1 MKTIKITIASLIKST
16 ARRICLVASMML
28 LAGFV
33 PIVAQAEPVEERPT
47 GTAMVGD
54 VLIARPLGL
63 VFFAVG
69 SVVYLATL
77 PISLAGG
84 NAGEAGDKLVVQP
97 AKEVFVR
104 CLGCTRGGYKET
116 LAN

>member
-1 MKTIKITIASLIKST
+1 SLVL
-16 ARRICLVASMML
+16 AAGLAPMM
-28 LAGFV
+28 
-33 PIVAQAEPVEERPT
+33 AQAAAVQEHPT
-47 GTAMVGD
+47 GGAMIGD
-54 VLIARPLGL
+54 VLVARPLGL

-84 NAGEAGDKLVVQP
+84 NAGEAGDKLVLQP

-116 LAN
+116 LVN

>member
-1 MKTIKITIASLIKST
+1 MQTIMVMTRRVRLAASL
-16 ARRICLVASMML
+16 VL
-28 LAGFV
+28 LAGIV
-33 PIVAQAEPVEERPT
+33 PMVAQAGPVQENPT
-47 GTAMVGD
+47 GLAMVGD
-54 VLIARPLGL
+54 VLIARPIGL
-63 VFFAVG
+63 VMFAAG

-84 NAGEAGDKLVVQP
+84 NAGEAGDRLVMQP

-104 CLGCTRGGYKET
+104 CLGCTRAGYKES